1 MMLFLRAQSNLSL
14 DVHARPIRRPRV
26 RPLKQQVS
34 APEPEPLVACRRR
47 LLALEDERTDT
58 IGAPLPKSA
67 ARAK

>member
-1 MMLFLRAQSNLSL
+1 MSTPAQF
-14 DVHARPIRRPRV
+14 VARVSGRS
-26 RPLKQQVS
+26 QQVR
-34 APEPEPLVACRRR
+34 APEPEPLVAGRRR